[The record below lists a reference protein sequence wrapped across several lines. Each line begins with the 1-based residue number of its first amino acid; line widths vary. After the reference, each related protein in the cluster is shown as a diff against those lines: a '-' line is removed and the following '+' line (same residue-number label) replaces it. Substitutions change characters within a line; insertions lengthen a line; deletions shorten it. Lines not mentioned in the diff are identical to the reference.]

1 VAEGRGGSIIGETA
15 SHYRILEKLGGG
27 GMGEVFLAEDLRL
40 RRRVA
45 LKMIRPERRGDDE
58 ARQRLLREAQM
69 ASALNH
75 PNIAVIYEID
85 DLDRQDGRRG
95 FIAMEYVA
103 GPTLAQLGSQGDLAL
118 ADVLDIVVQ
127 VGQALAEAHDH
138 GVVHRDVK
146 PTNVLMTESRRV
158 KVVDFGVAQFSP
170 MPGSDDATLTRGP
183 DQPSPTGVLVG
194 TVAYMSPE
202 QALGKD
208 VDARTDI
215 FSLGVVLYEL
225 LAGRQPFTGR
235 NVVETIDAILHRD
248 APPLPRLTSPEGLE
262 LQRIVR
268 KMMAKDREQRHASMR
283 DVCRELSAVARAEVP
298 RIVPAAPPPSAPA
311 VAVMSFSNITKDTGD
326 DWLGTGIAE
335 TVTADLKAVEGLT
348 VVGRE
353 RIYEALKTLAAPGRE
368 TDETLATLVGREVG
382 ARWVLGGGYQ
392 RLGEVV
398 RVTARLTETDTG
410 AVVRTV
416 KIDGRMD
423 GIFDLQDRI
432 VRELSAGLRLSLTP
446 ANRGE
451 GGETQVVDAYEA
463 FSRGM
468 LNFRAES
475 HESMDRAILFFERA
489 VQLDP
494 SYSRA
499 YLQLGAAYSTKASY
513 LAMPELHE
521 RAITHLRRA
530 IELRPTLATA
540 WRELG
545 SALVDMGQT
554 DEAIDALQR
563 ALALDPA
570 DAGPHST
577 MGRALFVGRGRF
589 AEAAAW
595 YEKALALNP
604 KAGWAALQLAHCAAL
619 LRDFARGEAAAGLAA
634 ELQEEFLSG
643 KEGILIVGA
652 YMRRG
657 HLLAL
662 QDRHRE
668 AIDSFRREQD
678 FVTRVDHALR
688 GRIAI
693 ELNQRIGASY
703 LRLGDAARARTAF
716 DTALARWEERLRMG
730 AEEPFT
736 RYYAACVYALQ
747 GQAEPALANLEKAAR
762 ARRAFVVE
770 RARIEPE
777 WEGLRGETRFRALI
791 AD

>member
-1 VAEGRGGSIIGETA
+1 MAIGETA
-15 SHYRILEKLGGG
+15 SHYRILEKLGAG

-45 LKMIRPERRGDDE
+45 LKMIRPERRGDEE
-58 ARQRLLREAQM
+58 ARQRLLREAQV

-85 DLDRQDGRRG
+85 ELEREDGRRG

-103 GPTLAQLGSQGDLAL
+103 GPTLAELGGRGDLPL
-118 ADVLDIVVQ
+118 ADVLAIVGQ
-127 VGQALAEAHDH
+127 VGEALAEAHDH

-146 PTNVLMTESRRV
+146 PTNVLITESRRV
-158 KVVDFGVAQFSP
+158 KIVDFGVAQFCPAPAPDDSTLSRY
-170 MPGSDDATLTRGP
+170 PG
-183 DQPSPTGVLVG
+183 QPLSAGLLVG

-202 QALGKD
+202 QALGKE

-248 APPLPRLTSPEGLE
+248 APPLPRLTGPDGLE

-268 KMMAKDREQRHASMR
+268 KMMAKDREQRYASMR
-283 DVCRELSAVARAEVP
+283 EVCRELAILGHDGAPGSVALT
-298 RIVPAAPPPSAPA
+298 PPPSTPA
-311 VAVMSFSNITKDTGD
+311 VAVMGFSNITKDTGD

-335 TVTADLKAVEGLT
+335 TVTADLKALAGLT

-353 RIYEALKTLAAPGRE
+353 RIHEALKTLGVAGSEA
-368 TDETLATLVGREVG
+368 DEKVATLVGREVG

-392 RLGEVV
+392 RLGDVV

-410 AVVRTV
+410 TVVRTV

-432 VRELSAGLRLSLTP
+432 VRELSTGLRLSLTP
-446 ANRGE
+446 ENRAE
-451 GGETQVVDAYEA
+451 AETQVVDAYEA

-494 SYSRA
+494 SYARA
-499 YLQLGAAYSTKASY
+499 YLQLGAAYSLKASY
-513 LAMPELHE
+513 LAMPELNE
-521 RAITHLRRA
+521 RAIAHLRRA
-530 IELRPTLATA
+530 IELRPGLAMA

-545 SALVDMGQT
+545 SALVDMGRI
-554 DEAIDALQR
+554 DEAIEAIQR
-563 ALALDPA
+563 ALGLDPA
-570 DAGPHST
+570 DAGPPST

-619 LRDFARGEAAAGLAA
+619 LRDFPRGAAAVDRAVA
-634 ELQEEFLSG
+634 LQEEFLSG
-643 KEGILIVGA
+643 REGILIVGA

-662 QDRHRE
+662 QERHAE
-668 AIDSFRREQD
+668 AVEEFRREQE
-678 FVTRVDHALR
+678 FVARVDHALR
-688 GRIAI
+688 GRISI
-693 ELNQRIGASY
+693 ELNQRLGAAY
-703 LRLGDAARARTAF
+703 LKLGEAVRAEAAFA
-716 DTALARWEERLRMG
+716 TALAGWEERLRMG
-730 AEEPFT
+730 ADEPFS

-747 GQAEPALANLEKAAR
+747 GETEPALANLEKAAR

-770 RARIEPE
+770 RARLEPE
-777 WEGLRGETRFRALI
+777 FEGLRAESRFQALI
-791 AD
+791 RA

>member
-1 VAEGRGGSIIGETA
+1 VLEHPMIGETA

-45 LKMIRPERRGDDE
+45 LKMIRPERRGDEE
-58 ARQRLLREAQM
+58 ARQRLVHEAQV

-103 GPTLAQLGSQGDLAL
+103 GPTLAQLGSQGDLPL
-118 ADVLDIVVQ
+118 ADVLEIVVQ
-127 VGQALAEAHDH
+127 VGEALAEAHDH

-158 KVVDFGVAQFSP
+158 KVVDFGVAQFCP
-170 MPGSDDATLTRGP
+170 VPGNDEETWTRGL
-183 DQPSPTGVLVG
+183 DQPSPTGFLIG

-248 APPLPRLTSPEGLE
+248 APPLPRLSSPEGLE

-268 KMMAKDREQRHASMR
+268 KMMAKDREQRYASMR
-283 DVCRELSAVARAEVP
+283 DVCRELAAVARADVP
-298 RIVPAAPPPSAPA
+298 RSPAIVSTPSAPA
-311 VAVMSFSNITKDTGD
+311 VAVMSFANITKDTGD

-353 RIYEALKTLAAPGRE
+353 RIYEALKTLALPGGE
-368 TDETLATLVGREVG
+368 TDEQLATHVGREVG

-392 RLGEVV
+392 RLGDVV

-423 GIFDLQDRI
+423 GIFELQDRI
-432 VRELSAGLRLSLTP
+432 VRELSVGLRLSLTP
-446 ANRGE
+446 ENRAE
-451 GGETQVVDAYEA
+451 GETQVVDAYEA

-494 SYSRA
+494 SYARA
-499 YLQLGAAYSTKASY
+499 RLQLGAAYSLKASY

-521 RAITHLRRA
+521 RAIANLRLA
-530 IELRPTLATA
+530 IELRPSLTAA

-545 SALVDMGQT
+545 GTLVELGRI
-554 DEAIDALQR
+554 DEAIEAIQR
-563 ALALDPA
+563 ALSLDPG
-570 DAGPHST
+570 DAGPYST
-577 MGRALFVGRGRF
+577 MGRALFVGRGQF
-589 AEAAAW
+589 AEAASW
-595 YEKALALNP
+595 YDKALALNP

-619 LRDFARGEAAAGLAA
+619 LRDFPRGEAAADRAA
-634 ELQEEFLSG
+634 ALQQEILSG

-657 HLLAL
+657 HLRAL
-662 QDRHRE
+662 QGRHAE
-668 AIDSFRREQD
+668 AVQEFLREQD
-678 FVTRVDHALR
+678 FVARVDHALR
-688 GRIAI
+688 ARIAI
-693 ELNQRIGASY
+693 ELHQ
-703 LRLGDAARARTAF
+703 RLGAAYLGLGDTARAEAAF
-716 DTALARWEERLRMG
+716 ATALAGWKERLRMG
-730 AEEPFT
+730 ADEPFT

-747 GQAEPALANLEKAAR
+747 GQTEPALANLEKAAR
-762 ARRAFVVE
+762 TRRAFVVE

-777 WEGLRGETRFRALI
+777 FEGLRGESRFRALI
-791 AD
+791 EG

>member
-1 VAEGRGGSIIGETA
+1 MIGETA

-45 LKMIRPERRGDDE
+45 LKMIRPERRGDEE
-58 ARQRLLREAQM
+58 ARQRLLREAQV

-85 DLDRQDGRRG
+85 ELEREDGRRG

-103 GPTLAQLGSQGDLAL
+103 GPTLAELGGRGDLPL
-118 ADVLDIVVQ
+118 ADVLAIVGQ
-127 VGQALAEAHDH
+127 VGEALAEAHDH

-146 PTNVLMTESRRV
+146 PTNVLITESRRV
-158 KVVDFGVAQFSP
+158 KIVDFGVAQFCP
-170 MPGSDDATLTRGP
+170 VPGP
-183 DQPSPTGVLVG
+183 DESTLSRYPGQPLTSGLLVG

-248 APPLPRLTSPEGLE
+248 PPPLPRLTGPEGLE

-268 KMMAKDREQRHASMR
+268 RMMAKDREQRYASMR
-283 DVCRELSAVARAEVP
+283 EACRELAAVLHDGAPGSSAL
-298 RIVPAAPPPSAPA
+298 AAPPSAPA
-311 VAVMSFSNITKDTGD
+311 VAVMSFSNITKDPGD

-335 TVTADLKAVEGLT
+335 TVTADLKGVEGLT

-353 RIYEALKTLAAPGRE
+353 RIYEALKTLAVPGGE
-368 TDETLATLVGREVG
+368 TDEKLATLVGREVG

-392 RLGEVV
+392 RLGDMV

-416 KIDGRMD
+416 KIDGGMD
-423 GIFDLQDRI
+423 GIFELQDRI
-432 VRELSAGLRLSLTP
+432 VRELSTGLRLSLTP
-446 ANRGE
+446 ENRAE
-451 GGETQVVDAYEA
+451 AETQMVDAYEA

-489 VQLDP
+489 VHLDP
-494 SYSRA
+494 SYARA
-499 YLQLGAAYSTKASY
+499 YLQLGAAYGLKASY

-521 RAITHLRRA
+521 RAIAHLRRA
-530 IELRPTLATA
+530 IELRPALAMA

-545 SALVDMGQT
+545 SALVDLGRI
-554 DEAIDALQR
+554 DEAIEAIQR

-570 DAGPHST
+570 DAEPHST

-589 AEAAAW
+589 AEAATW
-595 YEKALALNP
+595 YEKALALNA

-619 LRDFARGEAAAGLAA
+619 LRDFPRGAAAADRA
-634 ELQEEFLSG
+634 VALQEEFLSG

-662 QDRHRE
+662 QERHEE
-668 AIDSFRREQD
+668 AVPEFRREQD
-678 FVTRVDHALR
+678 FVARVDHALR
-688 GRIAI
+688 GRISI
-693 ELNQRIGASY
+693 ELNQRLGAAY
-703 LRLGDAARARTAF
+703 LKLGEAGRAEAAFA
-716 DTALARWEERLRMG
+716 TALAGWEERLRMG
-730 AEEPFT
+730 ADEPFT

-747 GQAEPALANLEKAAR
+747 GQTEPALANLEKAAR

-777 WEGLRGETRFRALI
+777 FEALRGESRFQALI
-791 AD
+791 GG

>member
-1 VAEGRGGSIIGETA
+1 VVIGETA

-45 LKMIRPERRGDDE
+45 LKMIRPERRGDEE
-58 ARQRLLREAQM
+58 ARQRLVREAQV

-85 DLDRQDGRRG
+85 ELDHDGGRRG

-103 GPTLAQLGSQGDLAL
+103 GPTLAELGGRGDLSL
-118 ADVLDIVVQ
+118 ADVLEIVGQ
-127 VGQALAEAHDH
+127 VGEALAEAHEH

-146 PTNVLMTESRRV
+146 PTNVLINESRRV
-158 KVVDFGVAQFSP
+158 KVVDFGVAQFCP
-170 MPGSDDATLTRGP
+170 VPNSDDETLTRGP
-183 DQPSPTGVLVG
+183 GPPLAAGLLVG

-208 VDARTDI
+208 VDARTDV

-225 LAGRQPFTGR
+225 LAGRQPFTGG

-248 APPLPRLTSPEGLE
+248 APPLPRLTGPQGLE

-268 KMMAKDREQRHASMR
+268 KMMAKDRDQRYASMR
-283 DVCRELSAVARAEVP
+283 EVCRELAAVVRDDSPRSAAL
-298 RIVPAAPPPSAPA
+298 APPPSSPA
-311 VAVMSFSNITKDTGD
+311 VAVMSFANITKDTGD

-353 RIYEALKTLAAPGRE
+353 RVYEALKTLAAAAGE
-368 TDETLATLVGREVG
+368 TDEKLATLVGREVG

-392 RLGEVV
+392 RLGDVV
-398 RVTARLTETDTG
+398 RVTARLTETDSG
-410 AVVRTV
+410 SVVRTV

-423 GIFDLQDRI
+423 GIFELQDRI
-432 VRELSAGLRLSLTP
+432 VRELSAGLRLTLTP
-446 ANRGE
+446 ENRGE
-451 GGETQVVDAYEA
+451 SETQVVDAYEA
-463 FSRGM
+463 FTRGM

-489 VQLDP
+489 IQLDP
-494 SYSRA
+494 SYARA
-499 YLQLGAAYSTKASY
+499 YVQLGAAYGLKASY
-513 LAMPELHE
+513 LAMPELNE
-521 RAITHLRRA
+521 RAIAHLRRA
-530 IELRPTLATA
+530 IELRPAVAVA

-545 SALVDMGQT
+545 SALVDMGRT
-554 DEAIDALQR
+554 DEAIDAIQR

-570 DAGPHST
+570 DSGPPST

-589 AEAAAW
+589 ADAAAW
-595 YEKALALNP
+595 YERSLALNP
-604 KAGWAALQLAHCAAL
+604 KAGWAALQLAHCCAL
-619 LRDFARGEAAAGLAA
+619 LRDFPRGEAAADRAVA
-634 ELQEEFLSG
+634 LQEEFLSG

-657 HLLAL
+657 HLFAL
-662 QDRHRE
+662 RERHAE
-668 AIDSFRREQD
+668 AVQEFRREHD
-678 FVTRVDHALR
+678 FVARVDHALR
-688 GRIAI
+688 GRISI
-693 ELNQRIGASY
+693 ELNQRLGAAY
-703 LRLGDAARARTAF
+703 LRLGETARAEAAF
-716 DTALARWEERLRMG
+716 ATALAGWEERLRMG
-730 AEEPFT
+730 ADEPFT

-747 GQAEPALANLEKAAR
+747 GQTEPALANLEKAAR

-777 WEGLRGETRFRALI
+777 FKDLHGEPRFQALI
-791 AD
+791 EGRRD

>member
-45 LKMIRPERRGDDE
+45 LKMIRPERYGDDE
-58 ARQRLLREAQM
+58 ARQRLVHEAQV

-85 DLDRQDGRRG
+85 DLERQDGRRS

-103 GPTLAQLGSQGDLAL
+103 GPTLAELGSRGDLPL
-118 ADVLDIVVQ
+118 ADVLDIVGQ
-127 VGQALAEAHDH
+127 VGQALAEAHEH

-146 PTNVLMTESRRV
+146 PTNVLIAESRRV
-158 KVVDFGVAQFSP
+158 KVVDFGVAQFCP
-170 MPGSDDATLTRGP
+170 LPGNDEATWTRGP
-183 DQPSPTGVLVG
+183 NEPSPTGLLVG

-248 APPLPRLTSPEGLE
+248 APPLPRLGSPAGLE
-262 LQRIVR
+262 LPRIVR
-268 KMMAKDREQRHASMR
+268 KMLAKDRDQRYASMR
-283 DVCRELSAVARAEVP
+283 DVCRELAALPRDGAAPSVAL
-298 RIVPAAPPPSAPA
+298 APPPSSPV

-335 TVTADLKAVEGLT
+335 TVTADLKAVDGVT

-353 RIYEALKTLAAPGRE
+353 RIYEALKTLAVAGGE
-368 TDETLATLVGREVG
+368 TDDQLATLVGREVG

-392 RLGEVV
+392 RMGDVV

-423 GIFDLQDRI
+423 GIFELQDRI
-432 VRELSAGLRLSLTP
+432 VRELSGGLRLSLTP
-446 ANRGE
+446 ENRTE
-451 GGETQVVDAYEA
+451 GETQVVDAYEA

-489 VQLDP
+489 IQLDP
-494 SYSRA
+494 AYARA
-499 YLQLGAAYSTKASY
+499 YLQLGAAFSTKASY

-521 RAITHLRRA
+521 RAIAHLRRA
-530 IELRPTLATA
+530 IELRPNLAMA

-545 SALVDMGQT
+545 SALVDLGRT
-554 DEAIDALQR
+554 DDAVSAIER
-563 ALALDPA
+563 AIVLDPA
-570 DAGPHST
+570 DSGPHST

-595 YEKALALNP
+595 FEKALALNP

-619 LRDFARGEAAAGLAA
+619 LRDFPRGEAAADRAT

-662 QDRHRE
+662 QDKHRE
-668 AIDSFRREQD
+668 AIDAFRREQD
-678 FVTRVDHALR
+678 FVARVDHALR
-688 GRIAI
+688 GRISI
-693 ELNQRIGASY
+693 ELNQRIGGAH
-703 LRLGDAARARTAF
+703 LKLGDRARAEAAF
-716 DTALARWEERLRMG
+716 QTALAGWEERLRMG
-730 AEEPFT
+730 ADEPFT

-747 GQAEPALANLEKAAR
+747 GQTEPALANLEKAAR

-777 WEGLRGETRFRALI
+777 FAGLRGENRFEALI
-791 AD
+791 AR

>member
-1 VAEGRGGSIIGETA
+1 VAIGETA
-15 SHYRILEKLGGG
+15 SHYRILEKLGAGA
-27 GMGEVFLAEDLRL
+27 MGEVFLAEDLRL

-45 LKMIRPERRGDDE
+45 LKMIRPERRGDEE
-58 ARQRLLREAQM
+58 ARQRLLHEAQV

-85 DLDRQDGRRG
+85 ELEREDGRRG

-103 GPTLAQLGSQGDLAL
+103 GPTLAELGGGGDLPL
-118 ADVLDIVVQ
+118 ADVLAIVGQ
-127 VGQALAEAHDH
+127 VGEALAEAHDH

-146 PTNVLMTESRRV
+146 PTNVLITENRRV
-158 KVVDFGVAQFSP
+158 KIVDFGVAQFCPVPAPDDSTLSRY
-170 MPGSDDATLTRGP
+170 PG
-183 DQPSPTGVLVG
+183 QPLSSGLLVG

-248 APPLPRLTSPEGLE
+248 APPLPRLTGPEGLE

-268 KMMAKDREQRHASMR
+268 KMMAKDREQRYASMR
-283 DVCRELSAVARAEVP
+283 EVCRELAILGHDGAPASVP
-298 RIVPAAPPPSAPA
+298 LAAPPSVPA

-335 TVTADLKAVEGLT
+335 TVTADLKALAGLT

-353 RIYEALKTLAAPGRE
+353 RIYEALKTLAVPGSE
-368 TDETLATLVGREVG
+368 TDEKLATLVGREVG

-392 RLGEVV
+392 RLGDVV

-410 AVVRTV
+410 TVVRTV

-432 VRELSAGLRLSLTP
+432 VRELSTGLRLSLTP
-446 ANRGE
+446 ENRAE
-451 GGETQVVDAYEA
+451 AETQVVDAYEA

-494 SYSRA
+494 SYARA
-499 YLQLGAAYSTKASY
+499 CLQLGAAYSLKASY
-513 LAMPELHE
+513 LAMPELNE
-521 RAITHLRRA
+521 RAIGHLRRA
-530 IELRPTLATA
+530 IELRPGLAMA

-545 SALVDMGQT
+545 SALVDMGRI
-554 DEAIDALQR
+554 DEAIEAIQR

-570 DAGPHST
+570 DAGPPST
-577 MGRALFVGRGRF
+577 MGRALFVGRARF
-589 AEAAAW
+589 AEAATW

-604 KAGWAALQLAHCAAL
+604 KAGWAALQLAHCSAL
-619 LRDFARGEAAAGLAA
+619 LRDFPRGAAAVDRAVA
-634 ELQEEFLSG
+634 LQEEFLSG

-662 QDRHRE
+662 QERDAE
-668 AIDSFRREQD
+668 AVQEFRREQE
-678 FVTRVDHALR
+678 FVARVDHALR
-688 GRIAI
+688 GRISI
-693 ELNQRIGASY
+693 ELNQRLGAAY
-703 LRLGDAARARTAF
+703 LKLGDTGRAESAFAA
-716 DTALARWEERLRMG
+716 ALAGWEERLRMG
-730 AEEPFT
+730 ADEPFT

-747 GQAEPALANLEKAAR
+747 GEMEPALANLEKAAR

-777 WEGLRGETRFRALI
+777 FEGLRRESRFQALI
-791 AD
+791 GD